1 MKGKGFLI
9 VNFAMYDLKKNS
21 KEELIIY
28 IEKMSRDMTRL
39 QEENLELRRN
49 AKYQEDY
56 IMKLERDIEGLNSDI
71 CGYMDMLRQRN

>member
-1 MKGKGFLI
+1 MNTK
-9 VNFAMYDLKKNS
+9 DLKKNS

-49 AKYQEDY
+49 SQYQEDY
-56 IMKLERDIEGLNSDI
+56 IMKLERDIERLNSDI
-71 CGYMDMLRQRN
+71 RGYMDILRQRN

>member
-1 MKGKGFLI
+1 MNTK
-9 VNFAMYDLKKNS
+9 DLKKNT

-28 IEKMSRDMTRL
+28 IEKMSRDMT
-39 QEENLELRRN
+39 QIQQENLELRREC
-49 AKYQEDY
+49 QHQRDY

>member
-1 MKGKGFLI
+1 MNTK
-9 VNFAMYDLKKNS
+9 DLKKNS

-49 AKYQEDY
+49 SQYQEDY

-71 CGYMDMLRQRN
+71 CGYMDILRQRN

>member
-1 MKGKGFLI
+1 MNTK
-9 VNFAMYDLKKNS
+9 DLKKNS

-49 AKYQEDY
+49 SQYQEDY
-56 IMKLERDIEGLNSDI
+56 IMKLERNIEKLNSDI

>member
-1 MKGKGFLI
+1 MTFKIKYM
-9 VNFAMYDLKKNS
+9 NTKDLKKNS

-49 AKYQEDY
+49 SQYQEDY
-56 IMKLERDIEGLNSDI
+56 IMKLERDIERLNSDI
-71 CGYMDMLRQRN
+71 CGYMDMLRERN

>member
-1 MKGKGFLI
+1 MNTK
-9 VNFAMYDLKKNS
+9 DLKKNS

-49 AKYQEDY
+49 SQYQEDY

-71 CGYMDMLRQRN
+71 CGYLDMLRQRN

>member
-1 MKGKGFLI
+1 MNTK
-9 VNFAMYDLKKNS
+9 DLKKNS

-28 IEKMSRDMTRL
+28 IEKMSRDITRL

-49 AKYQEDY
+49 SQHQEDY
-56 IMKLERDIEGLNSDI
+56 IMKLERDIERLNSDI

>member
-1 MKGKGFLI
+1 M
-9 VNFAMYDLKKNS
+9 NTTDLKKNS

-49 AKYQEDY
+49 AQYQEDY

>member
-1 MKGKGFLI
+1 MNTK
-9 VNFAMYDLKKNS
+9 DLKKNS

-49 AKYQEDY
+49 CQHQEDY
-56 IMKLERDIEGLNSDI
+56 IMKLERDIERLNSDI

>member
-1 MKGKGFLI
+1 MNTK
-9 VNFAMYDLKKNS
+9 DLKKNS

-39 QEENLELRRN
+39 QEENLELRRDCQ
-49 AKYQEDY
+49 YQENY
-56 IMKLERDIEGLNSDI
+56 IMKLERDMVGLNSDI

>member
-1 MKGKGFLI
+1 MNTK
-9 VNFAMYDLKKNS
+9 DLKKNS

-39 QEENLELRRN
+39 QEENLEWRRN
-49 AKYQEDY
+49 SQYQEDY
-56 IMKLERDIEGLNSDI
+56 IMKLERDIERLNSDI